1 MFVTDKDFAEH
12 IVGGREMRCNGFYV
26 MLNLS
31 TGKDLWSCIVWL
43 RVMLRIDYRMHGNIR
58 VT

>member
-1 MFVTDKDFAEH
+1 MFVTDKDLAEH
-12 IVGGREMRCNGFYV
+12 IVGGREMRCNGFNV

-31 TGKDLWSCIVWL
+31 AGKDLWSCIVWL
-43 RVMLRIDYRMHGNIR
+43 RVMLRIDYRIRGNIR